1 MSLKDRISVVGDSF
15 KDVKCRS
22 SKSVSMS
29 EAAKKEKLH
38 SPVVAQEAV
47 VAASYRTFRDINQRR
62 SDIIRSINSF
72 SADTNPNMDP
82 NSHNLSSLSPNNTE
96 STKSKKICLKKYN
109 DIISE
114 IDNMKLKISKI
125 SKENNSSNSHKII

>member
-1 MSLKDRISVVGDSF
+1 MSLKDRIPVVGDSF

-29 EAAKKEKLH
+29 EAAKKDNLH

-47 VAASYRTFRDINQRR
+47 VAASYRTFRD
-62 SDIIRSINSF
+62 
-72 SADTNPNMDP
+72 
-82 NSHNLSSLSPNNTE
+82 SHNLSSSSPNNIE